1 MASSLESVQFG
12 NSRYHSRLKSFFCGT
27 SKMELPS
34 LKITWPNG
42 IGKEI

>member
-1 MASSLESVQFG
+1 MASSLKSVQFG
-12 NSRYHSRLKSFFCGT
+12 NSRYHSRLKSFCGT

-34 LKITWPNG
+34 LKITWANG